1 MTHSVKSIDTFWV
14 DLPLR
19 PVPAR
24 NMVREIPH
32 WTLFEICQVTLDSEV
47 VGTGETMVY
56 YTWGSETVTD
66 AARQQVIGKHPA
78 ENMWDDSLGA
88 GLQMALFD
96 AAGKVA
102 DATVG
107 QLLGQRIRDR
117 CHISWWDIDLP
128 AEDWISECRLA
139 ASQGY
144 TSFKTKG
151 RPWWDLV
158 EQTRSLCA
166 TLPDHFE
173 VDMDFNGF
181 GIDTA
186 HCTRLLKE
194 LEQFPHMVM
203 YESPI
208 PHHDVA
214 GYRFLRSHTH
224 VPISMHTPN
233 HLGEPSMETAIR
245 EEMCDGF
252 VVTGGATKIQRDAH
266 VCRAFN
272 KPFFLQVVGTRMA
285 AAFGLHLGSVL
296 EHARWPAVNC
306 HQIFERDCVLTEL
319 PVSNGLCAVPDG
331 PGLGI
336 ELDLDAMEQYRC
348 DPKSKPYPHPDL
360 LIAIRWPSGETT
372 YYAHCQQYWDDWHA
386 GRLPFFPRGVNL
398 EHIPNDG
405 SSDWLDLR
413 NRTLQAAVHSR
424 QPTY

>member
-1 MTHSVKSIDTFWV
+1 MTHAVKSIETFWV

-32 WTLFEICQVTLDSEV
+32 WTLFEICQVTLDSGV

-56 YTWGSETVTD
+56 YTWGPETVSD
-66 AARQQVIGKHPA
+66 SARRQVIGKHPA

-102 DATVG
+102 DAPVN
-107 QLLGQRIRDR
+107 QLLGQRKRDR

-128 AEDWISECRLA
+128 AEDWISECQLA

-151 RPWWDLV
+151 RPWWDIV
-158 EQTRSLCA
+158 EQTRALCA

-194 LEQFPHMVM
+194 LEQFPQMVM
-203 YESPI
+203 YESPL

-214 GYRFLRSHTH
+214 GYRFLRNHTH

-266 VCRAFN
+266 VCQAFN
-272 KPFFLQVVGTRMA
+272 KSFFLQVVGTRMA
-285 AAFGLHLGSVL
+285 AAFALHLGAVL

-306 HQIFERDCVLTEL
+306 HQIFERDCVATEL
-319 PVSNGLCAVPDG
+319 PVSNGLCEVPEG

-336 ELDLDAMEQYRC
+336 ELDLDALEQFRC
-348 DPKSKPYPHPDL
+348 DPKPKPYPHPDL
-360 LIAIRWPSGETT
+360 LIAIRWPADETT
-372 YYAHCQQYWDDWHA
+372 YYTHCQQYWEDWHA
-386 GRLPFFPRGVNL
+386 GRLPFFPKGVNL
-398 EHIPNDG
+398 EHIANDG
-405 SSDWLDLR
+405 SSDWADLR
-413 NRTLQAAVHSR
+413 SRALKGPVHTR
-424 QPTY
+424 QPKF